1 MLIQAF
7 TKHRLGALATFRRH
21 HLKQT
26 IPTPI
31 SFDEWQNHIIN
42 LSKILFN
49 KNNCNSYKTIYHFSH
64 IQIWLLVNF
73 HFLFFS
79 LSQRQIKPLDATING
94 CTCEPYG
101 YIRKQSAGPRG
112 ERKLEGWIFG
122 AVLLLVNGFTNET
135 REPNDV
141 NRPRFIDFGHAPY
154 DFSNCI

>member
-42 LSKILFN
+42 LSKIFFN
-49 KNNCNSYKTIYHFSH
+49 KTIAKQFT
-64 IQIWLLVNF
+64 I
-73 HFLFFS
+73 FLIFKYGCWYIFTFYFCS

-122 AVLLLVNGFTNET
+122 AVLLLANGFSNET